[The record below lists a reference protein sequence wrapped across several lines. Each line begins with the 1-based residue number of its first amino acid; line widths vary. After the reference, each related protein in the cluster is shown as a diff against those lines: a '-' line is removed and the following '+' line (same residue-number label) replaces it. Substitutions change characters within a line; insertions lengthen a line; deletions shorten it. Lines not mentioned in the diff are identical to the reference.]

1 MQRAQSRRLAPTE
14 ADAYGPASIDR
25 EIRGIRFRLP
35 HYGIIRDDHSCSRL
49 KFISELVSEIGTKAQ
64 SRRQSSASTERP
76 SLVTRIHRASSCLG
90 VNRLGFPVVPSSIV
104 NKWLT
109 RRSPPVRPRL
119 LISTAARPIGLPLR

>member
-14 ADAYGPASIDR
+14 ADAYGPASIDL

-64 SRRQSSASTERP
+64 SRRQSLGIDRAPFVGHPHP
-76 SLVTRIHRASSCLG
+76 SRLFVVRGEWARRCSSCSG
-90 VNRLGFPVVPSSIV
+90 HS
-104 NKWLT
+104 
-109 RRSPPVRPRL
+109 
-119 LISTAARPIGLPLR
+119 

>member
-1 MQRAQSRRLAPTE
+1 MPSAFVSDAACSVRRLAPTE

-64 SRRQSSASTERP
+64 SRRQ
-76 SLVTRIHRASSCLG
+76 
-90 VNRLGFPVVPSSIV
+90 RLGIDRAPFVGHPHPSRLFVFRGESARLSSGSFEHREYVVTETITP
-104 NKWLT
+104 
-109 RRSPPVRPRL
+109 
-119 LISTAARPIGLPLR
+119 G